1 MADSRGVR
9 PTNHPGWPA
18 TLSGVRVPGGDVRL
32 RPVKMFDAAVWSRIR
47 TRDEEH
53 LRPWEPTGIDSWEN
67 RHRPSQWPGM
77 HMRLRSAA
85 KRGLMLPFVI
95 EVDGRYCG
103 QLTVGNIVRGP
114 LCSAWIGYWV
124 ASDTAEKGIA
134 TAAVAMAVDH
144 CFGYAG
150 LHRLEATVRPENL
163 ASQSVLRKAGFREEG
178 LLRDYMDVDGAWR
191 DHILVAQTIE
201 DHVDSAVTR
210 LIRSGRASW
219 AGDPE

>member
-1 MADSRGVR
+1 MSEGGGGR
-9 PTNHPGWPA
+9 PSNHPGWPA
-18 TLSGVRVPGGDVRL
+18 TLSGVQVAAGAVRL
-32 RPVKMFDAAVWSRIR
+32 RPVRMRDAPVWSRIR
-47 TRDEEH
+47 TRDEER
-53 LRPWEPTGIDSWEN
+53 LRPWEPTGLDPWLD

-77 HMRLRSAA
+77 CMRLRGAA

-95 EVDGRYCG
+95 EVDGAYAG

-114 LCSAWIGYWV
+114 LRSAWIGYWV
-124 ASDTAEKGIA
+124 ASDVGERGVA

-144 CFGYAG
+144 CFGNAG

-201 DHVDSAVTR
+201 DHVDSAVAR
-210 LIRSGRASW
+210 LIRGGRASW
-219 AGDPE
+219 AGGE

>member
-1 MADSRGVR
+1 M
-9 PTNHPGWPA
+9 
-18 TLSGVRVPGGDVRL
+18 RL
-32 RPVKMFDAAVWSRIR
+32 RPVRLRDALLWSRVRI
-47 TRDEEH
+47 RDEEH
-53 LRPWEPTGIDSWEN
+53 LRPWEPTGVDPWRD

-77 HMRLRSAA
+77 CLRLRSAA

-95 EVDGRYCG
+95 EVDGEYCG
-103 QLTVGNIVRGP
+103 QLTVGNIIRGP

-124 ASDTAEKGIA
+124 SSEVGEKGVA

-144 CFGYAG
+144 SFGRAG
-150 LHRLEATVRPENL
+150 LHRLEATVRPENQ
-163 ASQSVLRKAGFREEG
+163 ASQSVLRKTGFREEG

-201 DHVDSAVTR
+201 DHVDTAVAR

-219 AGDPE
+219 SGCES

>member
-1 MADSRGVR
+1 M
-9 PTNHPGWPA
+9 
-18 TLSGVRVPGGDVRL
+18 RL
-32 RPVKMFDAAVWSRIR
+32 RPVKMLDAPVWSKIR

-53 LRPWEPTGIDSWEN
+53 LRPWEPTGLDPWVD
-67 RHRPSQWPGM
+67 RHRPSAWPPM
-77 HMRLRSAA
+77 YMRLRNAA

-95 EVDGRYCG
+95 EVDRQYRG

-114 LCSAWIGYWV
+114 LRSAWIGYWV
-124 ASDTAEKGIA
+124 ASESGEKGVA

-144 CFGYAG
+144 CFGQAG

-178 LLRDYMDVDGAWR
+178 LLRDYMDVDGSWR

-201 DHVDSAVTR
+201 DHVESAVSR

-219 AGDPE
+219 AGGDS